1 MFFNVVLFQL
11 QPSLKTKPKKH
22 LFKTKTKT
30 TNIADVVPGL
40 KTLKL
45 KIKTKSTTRNKTFE
59 NKNKML
65 ALRCQGTKLN

>member
-11 QPSLKTKPKKH
+11 QPSLKTKQKKKN

-45 KIKTKSTTRNKTFE
+45 KIKKLNQQ
-59 NKNKML
+59 
-65 ALRCQGTKLN
+65 QGTKPSKTKTKCFYFVAKEQN